1 MMELSEFS
9 TFIAPISLSDHALAE
24 RFRKQHRHPVKAK
37 QVYLNTLAVSAVNF
51 YLRCM
56 GVETH
61 WEMSQSYDPLMQAA
75 MDVAD
80 LEVSDR
86 GKLECRPVLPDVQV
100 VYIPPETWSERIGCV
115 AVQLDPS
122 LQTATLLGFT
132 EISGVEEV
140 PVSQL
145 RSLDVL
151 LEHLRQTAPTTAL
164 ETPVHALVSERVNL
178 SQWFENLFDVGWRS
192 LDSLLGT
199 GQPHFAVSLR
209 NDSRL
214 NEATV
219 KRAKLIDLGLSLKE
233 RSVALM
239 VAITPSL
246 GSMNTP
252 DVGSQME
259 ILVQM
264 HPMGGET
271 YLPTD
276 LKMSLFS
283 PSGEMLQ
290 EVRSRNHDNYIQL
303 KRFRGVPGE
312 CFDIQVAFHETCL
325 TEMFTI

>member
-1 MMELSEFS
+1 MVISELS
-9 TFIAPISLSDHALAE
+9 TFTVPLRPSDHSLAE
-24 RFRKQHRHPVKAK
+24 QFRRQHRDSAKAK

-56 GVETH
+56 GVKTN
-61 WEMSQSYDPLMQAA
+61 WEASQSRDPVIQAA

-80 LEVSDR
+80 LEVCDR

-100 VYIPPETWSERIGCV
+100 VYIPPEVWSDRIGCV

-132 EISGVEEV
+132 EISNVEEV

-145 RSLDVL
+145 RSLDSL
-151 LEHLRQTAPTTAL
+151 LEHLSQSAPAVFSN
-164 ETPVHALVSERVNL
+164 PSANSQVNERVNL
-178 SQWFENLFDVGWRS
+178 SQWLENLFETGWRS
-192 LDSLLGT
+192 LDSLLLP

-209 NDSRL
+209 NDRL
-214 NEATV
+214 SEATV

-239 VAITPSL
+239 VAIMPSAGQINASEAKL
-246 GSMNTP
+246 
-252 DVGSQME
+252 QME

-271 YLPTD
+271 YLPAD
-276 LKMSLFS
+276 LRMSLLS

-290 EVRSRNHDNYIQL
+290 EVRSRSHDNYIQL
-303 KRFRGVPGE
+303 KRFRGMPGE

>member
-1 MMELSEFS
+1 MMKLSESS
-9 TFIAPISLSDHALAE
+9 TFTVPLSLSDHALAQQFH
-24 RFRKQHRHPVKAK
+24 RQHRDPDKAK

-56 GVETH
+56 GIETNR
-61 WEMSQSYDPLMQAA
+61 EMSQSYDPLLQAA

-100 VYIPPETWSERIGCV
+100 VYIPPEVWSDRLGCV

-145 RSLDVL
+145 RSLDAL
-151 LEHLRQTAPTTAL
+151 LEHLRQTAPTL
-164 ETPVHALVSERVNL
+164 NPPVNSSVNERVNL
-178 SQWFENLFDVGWRS
+178 SQWFDNWFAAGWRS

-199 GQPHFAVSLR
+199 GQTHFAVSLR
-209 NDSRL
+209 TDSRL

-239 VAITPSL
+239 VAITPSVR
-246 GSMNTP
+246 SINAP
-252 DVGSQME
+252 EVSPQME
-259 ILVQM
+259 ILVQI

-271 YLPTD
+271 YLPAD
-276 LKMSLFS
+276 LRMSLLS

-290 EVRSRNHDNYIQL
+290 EVRSRSHDNYIQL
-303 KRFRGVPGE
+303 KRFRGLPGE

-325 TEMFTI
+325 TEMFTV